1 MGARPAAPAP
11 HAALVRLWRDLNSR
25 SAGPGC
31 SNLRIIVKPL
41 PWLSACAT
49 ACSLAGGLVWAQPA
63 ASPGGPRAA
72 LPTLSD
78 PASAT
83 ATGSVTLR
91 TALDAAWQRAV
102 AARDSEGQRRR
113 AEADRAAVGSFWAA
127 PPSLELSHR
136 NDRLHRNA
144 GSRETEVGV
153 AVPLWLPGQRAARAG
168 TADAAAAQALAAEQV
183 ARLRLAGELREAAWQ
198 IAAAQAELA
207 QADTQAQGLKQL
219 ADDVERRVRAGDLAR
234 ADALAA
240 QAEQLAAAALQA
252 EVRLRLQA
260 ARARWTL
267 LTGLP
272 AAPDLT
278 AATND
283 VAPGSALPHPELQLA
298 SQSTEL
304 ARRRV
309 ELMRRSR
316 RDAPELTVG
325 VRQDVPGR
333 AEASQGSLVVGLRL
347 PFGTDDRNR
356 PLEAAALSE
365 LDVAQTHE
373 QRLRERVDSE
383 IAAAHDALR
392 SAQILFDAETARGRL
407 LRERAAL
414 IDKSFRAGETPLPD
428 LLRALAAAAQA
439 DSAAARQTA
448 ALGLARARL
457 QQTLGLLP

>member
-1 MGARPAAPAP
+1 M
-11 HAALVRLWRDLNSR
+11 
-25 SAGPGC
+25 
-31 SNLRIIVKPL
+31 KPV
-41 PWLSACAT
+41 PWLSACVVAG
-49 ACSLAGGLVWAQPA
+49 SLAGGPVWAQPA
-63 ASPGGPRAA
+63 ATPEGLRAA
-72 LPTLSD
+72 LPPLSQ
-78 PASAT
+78 PASAP

-91 TALDAAWQRAV
+91 AALDAAWQRAV
-102 AARDSEGQRRR
+102 AARESEGQRRR
-113 AEADRAAVGSFWAA
+113 AEADRTAARSFWAA

-153 AVPLWLPGQRAARAG
+153 AVALWLPGQRAARAG
-168 TADAAAAQALAAEQV
+168 TADAAAALALAAEQ
-183 ARLRLAGELREAAWQ
+183 AGRLRLAGELREAAWQ

-207 QADTQAQGLKQL
+207 QAETQAQGLKQL

-252 EVRLRLQA
+252 EVRQRLQA
-260 ARARWTL
+260 ARAQWTL
-267 LTGLP
+267 LTGLTP
-272 AAPDLT
+272 APDLT
-278 AATND
+278 APTND
-283 VAPGSALPHPELQLA
+283 VAPGAAASHPELQLA

-304 ARRRV
+304 ARQRV

-316 RDAPELTVG
+316 RDAPELSVG

-383 IAAAHDALR
+383 IAAARDAQR
-392 SAQILFDAETARGRL
+392 SAQVQLDAETARGRL

-448 ALGLARARL
+448 TLGLARARL

>member
-1 MGARPAAPAP
+1 M
-11 HAALVRLWRDLNSR
+11 
-25 SAGPGC
+25 
-31 SNLRIIVKPL
+31 KPL
-41 PWLSACAT
+41 PWLSACVIAG
-49 ACSLAGGLVWAQPA
+49 SLAGGPVWAQPA
-63 ASPGGPRAA
+63 ASPEGPQAA
-72 LPTLSD
+72 LPPSSG
-78 PASAT
+78 PASTPA
-83 ATGSVTLR
+83 AGSVTLR
-91 TALDAAWQRAV
+91 AALDAAWQRAV
-102 AARDSEGQRRR
+102 AARESEGQRRR
-113 AEADRAAVGSFWAA
+113 ADADRAVAGSFWAA

-136 NDRLHRNA
+136 NDRLQSNA
-144 GSRETEVGV
+144 GRHETEIGV

-198 IAAAQAELA
+198 IAAAQTELA
-207 QADTQAQGLKQL
+207 QADTQAQGLKPL

-240 QAEQLAAAALQA
+240 QAEQLAAAALQS
-252 EVRLRLQA
+252 EVRQRLQA
-260 ARARWTL
+260 ARARWAL
-267 LTGLP
+267 LTGLA

-283 VAPGSALPHPELQLA
+283 ATPTSAVQHPELQLA
-298 SQSTEL
+298 SQSTEV
-304 ARRRV
+304 ARQRV

-373 QRLRERVDSE
+373 QRLRERVDSD
-383 IAAAHDALR
+383 IAAARDALR
-392 SAQILFDAETARGRL
+392 AAEAQLDAETARARL

-439 DSAAARQTA
+439 DSAAARQNA
-448 ALGLARARL
+448 ARGLARARL

>member
-1 MGARPAAPAP
+1 
-11 HAALVRLWRDLNSR
+11 
-25 SAGPGC
+25 
-31 SNLRIIVKPL
+31 VKPL
-41 PWLSACAT
+41 PWLSACAI
-49 ACSLAGGLVWAQPA
+49 AGSLAGGPVWAQPA
-63 ASPGGPRAA
+63 ASPEGPQAA
-72 LPTLSD
+72 LP
-78 PASAT
+78 SAAGP

-91 TALDAAWQRAV
+91 AALDAAWQRAV
-102 AARDSEGQRRR
+102 AARESEGQRRR
-113 AEADRAAVGSFWAA
+113 AEADRATAGSFWAA

-136 NDRLHRNA
+136 NDRLQSNA
-144 GSRETEVGV
+144 GRRETEIGV

-240 QAEQLAAAALQA
+240 QAEHLAAAALQS
-252 EVRLRLQA
+252 EVRQRLQA

-267 LTGLP
+267 LTGLA

-278 AATND
+278 AAND
-283 VAPGSALPHPELQLA
+283 TTPGAATPQPEVQLA
-298 SQSTEL
+298 GQSTEL
-304 ARRRV
+304 ARQRV

-333 AEASQGSLVVGLRL
+333 AEASQGSLVIGLRL

-356 PLEAAALSE
+356 PLVAVALSE
-365 LDVAQTHE
+365 LDVAQTYE
-373 QRLRERVDSE
+373 QRLRERVDSDT
-383 IAAAHDALR
+383 AAARDAMR
-392 SAQILFDAETARGRL
+392 SAQAQLDAETARAHL

-439 DSAAARQTA
+439 ESAAARQTA

>member
-1 MGARPAAPAP
+1 M
-11 HAALVRLWRDLNSR
+11 
-25 SAGPGC
+25 
-31 SNLRIIVKPL
+31 KPL
-41 PWLSACAT
+41 PWLSACAI
-49 ACSLAGGLVWAQPA
+49 AGSLAGGPVWAQPA
-63 ASPGGPRAA
+63 ASPDGPQAA
-72 LPTLSD
+72 LPSLSGL
-78 PASAT
+78 
-83 ATGSVTLR
+83 ATGSVTLLA
-91 TALDAAWQRAV
+91 ALDAAWQRAV
-102 AARDSEGQRRR
+102 AARESEGQRRR
-113 AEADRAAVGSFWAA
+113 AEADRAVAGSFWAA

-207 QADTQAQGLKQL
+207 QADTQTQGLKQL
-219 ADDVERRVRAGDLAR
+219 ADDVERRVRAGELAR
-234 ADALAA
+234 ADALAS
-240 QAEQLAAAALQA
+240 QAEQLAAAALQS
-252 EVRLRLQA
+252 EVRQRLQA

-267 LTGLP
+267 LTGL
-272 AAPDLT
+272 AAVPDLT
-278 AATND
+278 AVTND
-283 VAPGSALPHPELQLA
+283 VAPGSTAPHPELRLA

-304 ARRRV
+304 ARQRV

-383 IAAAHDALR
+383 IAAARDALR
-392 SAQILFDAETARGRL
+392 SAQAQLDAETARGRL

-428 LLRALAAAAQA
+428 LLRALAGAAQA

-448 ALGLARARL
+448 ALGLARTRL

>member
-1 MGARPAAPAP
+1 MNPF
-11 HAALVRLWRDLNSR
+11 
-25 SAGPGC
+25 
-31 SNLRIIVKPL
+31 
-41 PWLSACAT
+41 PWLSACAI
-49 ACSLAGGLVWAQPA
+49 AGSLAGGPIWAQPT
-63 ASPGGPRAA
+63 ASSRGPEGV
-72 LPTLSD
+72 P
-78 PASAT
+78 AT
-83 ATGSVTLR
+83 APGPVADLVTLR
-91 TALDAAWQRAV
+91 AAQDAAWQRAV
-102 AARDSEGQRRR
+102 AARESEGQRRR
-113 AEADRAAVGSFWAA
+113 AEADRAVAGSFWAA

-136 NDRLHRNA
+136 DDRLQSNA
-144 GSRETEVGV
+144 GRRETEIGV

-168 TADAAAAQALAAEQV
+168 AADAAAAQALAAEHV
-183 ARLRLAGELREAAWQ
+183 ARLRLAGELRETAWQ
-198 IAAAQAELA
+198 LAASQAALA
-207 QADTQAQGLKQL
+207 QANAQAQGLKQL

-240 QAEQLAAAALQA
+240 QAEQLAAAAQQA
-252 EVRLRLQA
+252 EARQRVQA

-267 LTGLP
+267 LTGL
-272 AAPDLT
+272 AAEPDLT
-278 AATND
+278 AAAND
-283 VAPGSALPHPELQLA
+283 VAPGSAPPHPELQLA
-298 SQSTEL
+298 SQATEL
-304 ARRRV
+304 ARQRV
-309 ELMRRSR
+309 ELVRRSR
-316 RDAPELTVG
+316 RDAPELSVG

-373 QRLRERVDSE
+373 QRLRERVDSDT
-383 IAAAHDALR
+383 AAARDALR
-392 SAQILFDAETARGRL
+392 FAQAQLDAETARSRL

-414 IDKSFRAGETPLPD
+414 IDKSLRAGETPLPD